1 MRNASRSTLLVP
13 AAFAGLCMLLACSQK
28 PAHTDSTETRDTQ
41 TTHTTVQT
49 RTTPRDTV
57 LRDTTRVLGTPGSPT
72 GAESR
77 GMPGEKP
84 VPGTK
89 KPVKK

>member
-1 MRNASRSTLLVP
+1 MQIRKLIALSALV
-13 AAFAGLCMLLACSQK
+13 LTVSACSQK
-28 PAHTDSTETRDTQ
+28 PAPSETRSNAETQ
-41 TTHTTVQT
+41 RTTAQVKAAN
-49 RTTPRDTV
+49 TTPRDTV

-84 VPGTK
+84 IPK
-89 KPVKK
+89 KK

>member
-1 MRNASRSTLLVP
+1 MHIRKFIALSALV
-13 AAFAGLCMLLACSQK
+13 LTISACSQK
-28 PAHTDSTETRDTQ
+28 PRSESRSETQTSQ
-41 TTHTTVQT
+41 TTTTHTTTAQVKAT
-49 RTTPRDTV
+49 NTTPRDTV

-89 KPVKK
+89 KK